1 MNRDAERA
9 LVGMTIAEVGALVA
23 VGCLLALSLFGGGS
37 FLADTSRLVRA
48 LALGFVL
55 IEVLVPLWIYVDIR
69 RRTDDPDRAWIHVGA
84 MPVINL
90 FGLAAYLTTRPEE

>member
-9 LVGMTIAEVGALVA
+9 LVGMTIAEVGALV
-23 VGCLLALSLFGGGS
+23 VIGCLLALSLFGGGS
-37 FLADTSRLVRA
+37 FLADSSRLVRA

-69 RRTDDPDRAWIHVGA
+69 RRTDDPDRVWIHVAA
-84 MPVINL
+84 MPIINL
-90 FGLAAYLTTRPEE
+90 LGLAAYLADRSRE